1 MKNNKKK
8 GLIVSSTVVG
18 LVCGL
23 ALTQQQAKAA
33 TVDSANEQSSTLIQ
47 APKADKE
54 TRLSTLSANVNSNDK
69 TNADDSSIAD
79 TIENQPTATNGK
91 DTDSNVSASNEE
103 ANKQTPTTKAA
114 TTPELIDQ
122 GTWGTSKWEYKHEGD
137 DYVLYL
143 HEGTLGKPSPDTYGY
158 IGIAQLNNTFKGQLT
173 KIKIDQGVVA
183 NQNSD
188 DLFANLSK
196 LTTIEGLS
204 NLDTS
209 NVTLMNNMFSNCSS
223 LTSLDL
229 SHFDTSKVIEMS
241 CMFSYCSSLP
251 SLDLSNF
258 NTTNVTNMYAMFG
271 GCSSLTSLDLSH
283 FDTSNVSGMGQ
294 MFEYCTSLEYLNL
307 TNFNTSKVESM
318 SFMFNGC
325 ENLKSLD
332 VSGFDTSAVRSTAEI
347 FQGCKS
353 LKSLDISNFDL
364 SNTDEIYGMFRN
376 CTGLTSIN
384 IGDIKTGNATGMD
397 WMFENCSSLT
407 SLDLSHFATTN
418 AIHMDYMFNGCTSLT
433 SLDISGFTF
442 RNYSMTHSFTN
453 CTKLNHLVLGN
464 KGNLNNPYI
473 ELPDVPAV
481 GTLVP
486 GTNKKVTAPYW
497 VATSG
502 YEQGKQYTS
511 EELMAIQNRDQV
523 TTYDWVAAASVAETS
538 TESKA
543 VSRLINIH
551 QPDDTTK
558 TITQTA
564 MIKRQVNTNE
574 DGSIDYGAWSTAT
587 WEAYD
592 VPVFAGYSASSKQI
606 PAAVVDGQTQDQVVD
621 IFYEPVEQTIT
632 VQYLDN
638 GKVVGT
644 QQLTGYVGET
654 ITPNYHVPAGY
665 ELAASPQ
672 PTIKVDATGKQV
684 IKVNVNHKL
693 VQSTEIKTF
702 TRTINV
708 HQPDGTI
715 KTINQVAV
723 VCRTVTIDQATGKR
737 TTGSWHT
744 DIWEKYRLPQITG
757 YTPTKSV
764 IPTKVINANSQNE
777 RVDVYYKANK

>member
-33 TVDSANEQSSTLIQ
+33 TVDSANEQSSAIVQ

-54 TRLSTLSANVNSNDK
+54 TRLNTLSANVNSNDK
-69 TNADDSSIAD
+69 TNADDSSIANVTDNKPAD
-79 TIENQPTATNGK
+79 TTNK

-122 GTWGTSKWEYKHEGD
+122 GIEGTSKWEFKKESN
-137 DYVLYL
+137 DYVLYI
-143 HEGTLGKPSPDTYGY
+143 HEGTIYDIPSRDNRDNR
-158 IGIAQLNNTFKGQLT
+158 IT
-173 KIKIDQGVVA
+173 KIVIDPGVK
-183 NQNSD
+183 SD
-188 DLFANLSK
+188 SPLHFGYLEN

-204 NLDTS
+204 NI
-209 NVTLMNNMFSNCSS
+209 
-223 LTSLDL
+223 
-229 SHFDTSKVIEMS
+229 DTSKWTYMS
-241 CMFSYCSSLP
+241 GMFQ
-251 SLDLSNF
+251 
-258 NTTNVTNMYAMFG
+258 
-271 GCSSLTSLDLSH
+271 GCKSLTSLDLSH
-283 FDTSNVSGMGQ
+283 FDTSNVTTISQ
-294 MFEYCTSLEYLNL
+294 MFA
-307 TNFNTSKVESM
+307 
-318 SFMFNGC
+318 GC
-325 ENLKSLD
+325 S
-332 VSGFDTSAVRSTAEI
+332 
-347 FQGCKS
+347 S
-353 LKSLDISNFDL
+353 LKSLDLSNFNT
-364 SNTDEIYGMFRN
+364 SNFVNLQWMFQN
-376 CTGLTSIN
+376 CTSLENLNLSGWVLPN
-384 IGDIKTGNATGMD
+384 AGDMQY
-397 WMFENCSSLT
+397 MFSGCSSLKT
-407 SLDLSHFATTN
+407 LDLSSLKAPNAFYLNNLFA
-418 AIHMDYMFNGCTSLT
+418 GCTSLT
-433 SLDISGFTF
+433 SLDL
-442 RNYSMTHSFTN
+442 RNLKIRDLYIPMNNMFLDCKN
-453 CTKLNHLVLGN
+453 LNHLVLGT
-464 KGNLNNPYI
+464 KVLFSQYAEMG
-473 ELPDVPAV
+473 LPEVPAV

-511 EELMAIQNRDQV
+511 DELMKMESRDAI
-523 TTYDWVAAASVAETS
+523 TTYDWVAAAPVAETS
-538 TESKA
+538 IESRA

-606 PAAVVDGQTQDQVVD
+606 PAAIVDGQTQDQVVD
-621 IFYEPVEQTIT
+621 IFYEPVEQTIN

-723 VCRTVTIDQATGKR
+723 VRRTVTIDQATGKR

-744 DIWEKYRLPQITG
+744 DIWEKYRLPQIAG

-777 RVDVYYKANK
+777 RVDVYYKTNK

>member
-33 TVDSANEQSSTLIQ
+33 TVDSANEQSSAIVQ

-69 TNADDSSIAD
+69 TNADDRSIANVTD
-79 TIENQPTATNGK
+79 NKPADNTNK

-143 HEGTLGKPSPDTYGY
+143 HEGILENSSGNND
-158 IGIAQLNNTFKGQLT
+158 IAQLNKTFGDQLT

-183 NQNSD
+183 NQYSD
-188 DLFANLSK
+188 DLFADLSK
-196 LTTIEGLS
+196 LNSIEGLS

-209 NVTLMNNMFSNCSS
+209 NVISMN
-223 LTSLDL
+223 
-229 SHFDTSKVIEMS
+229 
-241 CMFSYCSSLP
+241 Y
-251 SLDLSNF
+251 
-258 NTTNVTNMYAMFG
+258 MFG

-283 FDTSNVSGMGQ
+283 FDTSNVESMFQ
-294 MFEYCTSLEYLNL
+294 MFWNCISLEYLNL
-307 TNFNTSKVESM
+307 TNFNTSNVRLM
-318 SFMFNGC
+318 GFMFSGC
-325 ENLKSLD
+325 ESLKNLD
-332 VSGFDTSAVRSTAEI
+332 VSSFDTSAVRSTEEI

-353 LKSLDISNFDL
+353 LKSLDISNFNL

-384 IGDIKTGNATGMD
+384 IGDIKTGNSTGMD

-407 SLDLSHFATTN
+407 SLDLSHFDTTN
-418 AIHMDYMFNGCTSLT
+418 AIHMNCMFNGCTSLT

-442 RNYSMTHSFTN
+442 KNCSMDHSFTN

-464 KGNLNNPYI
+464 KGNLNNPYTD
-473 ELPDVPAV
+473 LPDVPAV

-497 VATSG
+497 IATSG

-511 EELMAIQNRDQV
+511 EELMAIENRDQV
-523 TTYDWVAAASVAETS
+523 TTYDWVAAAPVAETS

-558 TITQTA
+558 AITQTA

-592 VPVFAGYSASSKQI
+592 VPAFAGYSASSKQI

-723 VCRTVTIDQATGKR
+723 VRRTVTIDQATGKR

-744 DIWEKYRLPQITG
+744 DIWEKYRLPQIAG

>member
-33 TVDSANEQSSTLIQ
+33 TVDSANEQSSTIVQ
-47 APKADKE
+47 APKADTE
-54 TRLSTLSANVNSNDK
+54 PRLSTLSPDFDSHDN
-69 TNADDSSIAD
+69 TNAEDNSTAN
-79 TIENQPTATNGK
+79 TIENQPTATGTK
-91 DTDSNVSASNEE
+91 PAVSASNEE

-122 GTWGTSKWEYKHEGD
+122 GIEGTSKWEFKKESN
-137 DYVLYL
+137 DYVLYI
-143 HEGTLGKPSPDTYGY
+143 HEGAIYDIPSRDNR
-158 IGIAQLNNTFKGQLT
+158 IT
-173 KIKIDQGVVA
+173 KIVIDPGVK
-183 NQNSD
+183 SD
-188 DLFANLSK
+188 STLQFGYLEN

-204 NLDTS
+204 NI
-209 NVTLMNNMFSNCSS
+209 
-223 LTSLDL
+223 
-229 SHFDTSKVIEMS
+229 DTSKWTYMS
-241 CMFSYCSSLP
+241 GMFQ
-251 SLDLSNF
+251 
-258 NTTNVTNMYAMFG
+258 
-271 GCSSLTSLDLSH
+271 GCKSLTSLDLSH
-283 FDTSNVSGMGQ
+283 FDTSNVTTISQ
-294 MFEYCTSLEYLNL
+294 MFA
-307 TNFNTSKVESM
+307 
-318 SFMFNGC
+318 GC
-325 ENLKSLD
+325 S
-332 VSGFDTSAVRSTAEI
+332 
-347 FQGCKS
+347 S
-353 LKSLDISNFDL
+353 LKSLDLSNFNT
-364 SNTDEIYGMFRN
+364 SNFVNLQWMFQN
-376 CTGLTSIN
+376 CTSLENLNLSGWVLPN
-384 IGDIKTGNATGMD
+384 AGDMQY
-397 WMFENCSSLT
+397 MFSGCSSLKT
-407 SLDLSHFATTN
+407 LDLSSLKAPN
-418 AIHMDYMFNGCTSLT
+418 AFYLNNLFDGCTSLT
-433 SLDISGFTF
+433 SLDL
-442 RNYSMTHSFTN
+442 RNLKIRDSYIPMNNMFLDCKN
-453 CTKLNHLVLGN
+453 LNHLVLGT
-464 KGNLNNPYI
+464 KVLFPQQAEMG
-473 ELPDVPAV
+473 LPDVPAV

-497 VATSG
+497 VVTSG

-511 EELMAIQNRDQV
+511 DELMKMESRDAI
-523 TTYDWVAAASVAETS
+523 TTYDWVAAAPVAETS

-558 TITQTA
+558 AITQTA

-592 VPVFAGYSASSKQI
+592 VPAFAGYSASAKQI

-723 VCRTVTIDQATGKR
+723 VRRTVTIDQATGKR

>member
-33 TVDSANEQSSTLIQ
+33 TVDSANEQSSTIVQ

-54 TRLSTLSANVNSNDK
+54 PRLSTLSPDFGSHDN
-69 TNADDSSIAD
+69 TNAEDNSTAN

-91 DTDSNVSASNEE
+91 DTKPAVSASNEE

-122 GTWGTSKWEYKHEGD
+122 GIEGTSKWEFKKESN
-137 DYVLYL
+137 DYVLYI
-143 HEGTLGKPSPDTYGY
+143 HEGTILDIPSHDNR
-158 IGIAQLNNTFKGQLT
+158 IT
-173 KIKIDQGVVA
+173 KIVIDPGVKSEGTLYFSYLE
-183 NQNSD
+183 N
-188 DLFANLSK
+188 

-204 NLDTS
+204 NIDTS
-209 NVTLMNNMFSNCSS
+209 EWTVMSGMFQ
-223 LTSLDL
+223 
-229 SHFDTSKVIEMS
+229 
-241 CMFSYCSSLP
+241 
-251 SLDLSNF
+251 
-258 NTTNVTNMYAMFG
+258 
-271 GCSSLTSLDLSH
+271 GCKSLTSLDLSH
-283 FDTSNVSGMGQ
+283 FDTSNVTTMPQ
-294 MFEYCTSLEYLNL
+294 MFA
-307 TNFNTSKVESM
+307 
-318 SFMFNGC
+318 GC
-325 ENLKSLD
+325 S
-332 VSGFDTSAVRSTAEI
+332 
-347 FQGCKS
+347 S
-353 LKSLDISNFDL
+353 LKSLDLSNFNT
-364 SNTDEIYGMFRN
+364 SNFVNLQWMFQN
-376 CTGLTSIN
+376 CTSLENLNLSGWVLPN
-384 IGDIKTGNATGMD
+384 AGDMQY
-397 WMFENCSSLT
+397 MFSGCSSLKT
-407 SLDLSHFATTN
+407 LDLSSLKAPNAFYLNNLFA
-418 AIHMDYMFNGCTSLT
+418 GCTSLT
-433 SLDISGFTF
+433 SLDL
-442 RNYSMTHSFTN
+442 RNLEVREAFVPTN
-453 CTKLNHLVLGN
+453 NMFLDCKNLNHLVLGT
-464 KGNLNNPYI
+464 KVLFPQQAEMG
-473 ELPDVPAV
+473 LPEVPAV

-511 EELMAIQNRDQV
+511 DELMKMESRGAI
-523 TTYDWVAAASVAETS
+523 TTYDWVAAAPVAETS

-551 QPDDTTK
+551 QPDNTTK

-723 VCRTVTIDQATGKR
+723 VRRTVTIDQATGKR

-744 DIWEKYRLPQITG
+744 DIWEKYRLPQIAG

>member
-33 TVDSANEQSSTLIQ
+33 TVDSANDQNSTIVQ
-47 APKADKE
+47 APKADKATE
-54 TRLSTLSANVNSNDK
+54 PNTIPADVNSNDK
-69 TNADDSSIAD
+69 TTADDSS
-79 TIENQPTATNGK
+79 TANVTDDKPAATTAK
-91 DTDSNVSASNEE
+91 DTDSNVSAGNEE

-122 GTWGTSKWEYKHEGD
+122 GIEGTSKWEFKKESN
-137 DYVLYL
+137 DYVLYI
-143 HEGTLGKPSPDTYGY
+143 HEGTIYDIPSRDNR
-158 IGIAQLNNTFKGQLT
+158 IT
-173 KIKIDQGVVA
+173 KIVIDPGVK
-183 NQNSD
+183 SD
-188 DLFANLSK
+188 GPLHFGYLEN

-204 NLDTS
+204 NI
-209 NVTLMNNMFSNCSS
+209 
-223 LTSLDL
+223 
-229 SHFDTSKVIEMS
+229 DTSKCTDMS
-241 CMFSYCSSLP
+241 GMFQGCKSLK
-251 SLDLSNF
+251 
-258 NTTNVTNMYAMFG
+258 
-271 GCSSLTSLDLSH
+271 SLDLSH
-283 FDTSNVSGMGQ
+283 FDTSNVTTISQ
-294 MFEYCTSLEYLNL
+294 MFA
-307 TNFNTSKVESM
+307 
-318 SFMFNGC
+318 GC
-325 ENLKSLD
+325 S
-332 VSGFDTSAVRSTAEI
+332 
-347 FQGCKS
+347 S
-353 LKSLDISNFDL
+353 LKSLDLSNFNT
-364 SNTDEIYGMFRN
+364 SNFVNLQWMFQN
-376 CTGLTSIN
+376 CTSLENLNLSGWVLPN
-384 IGDIKTGNATGMD
+384 AGDMQY
-397 WMFENCSSLT
+397 MFSGCSSLKT
-407 SLDLSHFATTN
+407 LDLSSLKAPNAFYLNNLFA
-418 AIHMDYMFNGCTSLT
+418 GCTSLT
-433 SLDISGFTF
+433 SLDL
-442 RNYSMTHSFTN
+442 RNLKIRDLYIPMNNMFLDCKN
-453 CTKLNHLVLGN
+453 LNHLVLGT
-464 KGNLNNPYI
+464 KVLFSQYAEMG
-473 ELPDVPAV
+473 LPDVPAV

-511 EELMAIQNRDQV
+511 DELMKMESRDAI
-523 TTYDWVAAASVAETS
+523 TTYDWVAAAPVAETS
-538 TESKA
+538 TESRA

-723 VCRTVTIDQATGKR
+723 VRRTVTIDQATGKR

-744 DIWEKYRLPQITG
+744 DIWEKYRLPQIAG

>member
-33 TVDSANEQSSTLIQ
+33 TVDSANEQSSAIVQ

-54 TRLSTLSANVNSNDK
+54 TRVSTFSANVNSNDK
-69 TNADDSSIAD
+69 TNADDSSTAD

-122 GTWGTSKWEYKHEGD
+122 GIEGTSKWEFKKESN
-137 DYVLYL
+137 DYVLYV
-143 HEGTLGKPSPDTYGY
+143 HEGTIDHLPLSGNKT
-158 IGIAQLNNTFKGQLT
+158 IT
-173 KIKIDQGVVA
+173 KIVIDPGVKCKYSLYFSSLE
-183 NQNSD
+183 N
-188 DLFANLSK
+188 

-204 NLDTS
+204 NIDTS
-209 NVTLMNNMFSNCSS
+209 KWTSMAGMFEGCKS
-223 LTSLDL
+223 LTS
-229 SHFDTSKVIEMS
+229 I
-241 CMFSYCSSLP
+241 
-251 SLDLSNF
+251 
-258 NTTNVTNMYAMFG
+258 
-271 GCSSLTSLDLSH
+271 DLSH
-283 FDTSNVSGMGQ
+283 FDTSNVGTMVH
-294 MFEYCTSLEYLNL
+294 MFYDCSSLKNL
-307 TNFNTSKVESM
+307 DLSNFDTSKVWNVM
-318 SFMFNGC
+318 
-325 ENLKSLD
+325 
-332 VSGFDTSAVRSTAEI
+332 
-347 FQGCKS
+347 
-353 LKSLDISNFDL
+353 
-364 SNTDEIYGMFRN
+364 GMFQ
-376 CTGLTSIN
+376 
-384 IGDIKTGNATGMD
+384 
-397 WMFENCSSLT
+397 NCSSLESLNINGWVLPNAGDMQYMFSGCSSLKT
-407 SLDLSHFATTN
+407 LDLSSLKAPIAFYLSNLFA
-418 AIHMDYMFNGCTSLT
+418 GCTSLT
-433 SLDISGFTF
+433 SLDLRNLELRETF
-442 RNYSMTHSFTN
+442 VPTN
-453 CTKLNHLVLGN
+453 NMFLDCKNLNHLVLGT
-464 KGNLNNPYI
+464 KVLFPQQL
-473 ELPDVPAV
+473 EMRLPDVPAV

-511 EELMAIQNRDQV
+511 DELMKMESRDAI
-523 TTYDWVAAASVAETS
+523 TTYDWVAAAPVAETS
-538 TESKA
+538 TESRA

-587 WEAYD
+587 WDAYD

-606 PAAVVDGQTQDQVVD
+606 PAAIVDGQTQDQVVD

-723 VCRTVTIDQATGKR
+723 VRRTVTIDQATGKR

>member
-33 TVDSANEQSSTLIQ
+33 TVDSANEQSSTIVQ
-47 APKADKE
+47 APETDKE
-54 TRLSTLSANVNSNDK
+54 TRLSTLSPDFDSHGNTNVEDNSTAN
-69 TNADDSSIAD
+69 

-91 DTDSNVSASNEE
+91 DTKPAVSASNEE

-122 GTWGTSKWEYKHEGD
+122 GIEGTSKWEFKKESN
-137 DYVLYL
+137 DYVLYI
-143 HEGTLGKPSPDTYGY
+143 HEGTIYDIPSRDNR
-158 IGIAQLNNTFKGQLT
+158 IT
-173 KIKIDQGVVA
+173 KIVIDPGVK
-183 NQNSD
+183 SD
-188 DLFANLSK
+188 STLQFGYLEN

-204 NLDTS
+204 NIDTS
-209 NVTLMNNMFSNCSS
+209 EWTVMSEMFQ
-223 LTSLDL
+223 
-229 SHFDTSKVIEMS
+229 
-241 CMFSYCSSLP
+241 
-251 SLDLSNF
+251 
-258 NTTNVTNMYAMFG
+258 
-271 GCSSLTSLDLSH
+271 GCKSLTSLDLSH
-283 FDTSNVSGMGQ
+283 FDTSNVTTISQ
-294 MFEYCTSLEYLNL
+294 MFA
-307 TNFNTSKVESM
+307 
-318 SFMFNGC
+318 GC
-325 ENLKSLD
+325 S
-332 VSGFDTSAVRSTAEI
+332 
-347 FQGCKS
+347 S
-353 LKSLDISNFDL
+353 LKSLDLSNFNT
-364 SNTDEIYGMFRN
+364 SNFVNLQWMFQN
-376 CTGLTSIN
+376 CTSLENLNLSGWVLPN
-384 IGDIKTGNATGMD
+384 AGDMQY
-397 WMFENCSSLT
+397 MFSGCSSLKT
-407 SLDLSHFATTN
+407 LDLSSLKAPNAFYLNNLFA
-418 AIHMDYMFNGCTSLT
+418 GCTSLT
-433 SLDISGFTF
+433 SLDL
-442 RNYSMTHSFTN
+442 RNLKIRDSYIPMNNMFLDCKN
-453 CTKLNHLVLGN
+453 LNHLVLGT
-464 KGNLNNPYI
+464 KVLFPQQAEMG
-473 ELPDVPAV
+473 LPEVPAV

-511 EELMAIQNRDQV
+511 DELMKMESRGAI
-523 TTYDWVAAASVAETS
+523 TTYDWVAAAPVAETS
-538 TESKA
+538 IESRA

-723 VCRTVTIDQATGKR
+723 VRRTVTIDQATGKR

-744 DIWEKYRLPQITG
+744 DIWEKYRLPQIAG

>member
-23 ALTQQQAKAA
+23 ALTQQQANAA
-33 TVDSANEQSSTLIQ
+33 TVDSANEQSSTIVQ
-47 APKADKE
+47 APETDKE
-54 TRLSTLSANVNSNDK
+54 ARLSTLSANVNSNDK
-69 TNADDSSIAD
+69 TNADDSSTANVTDNKPAD
-79 TIENQPTATNGK
+79 NTNK

-103 ANKQTPTTKAA
+103 ANKQTAIAKAA
-114 TTPELIDQ
+114 TTPEVIDQ

-137 DYVLYL
+137 GYVLYL

-523 TTYDWVAAASVAETS
+523 TTYDWVAAAPVAETS

-551 QPDDTTK
+551 QPNGITK
-558 TITQTA
+558 SETQTA
-564 MIKRQVNTNE
+564 VINRKVNRYE
-574 DGSIDYGAWSTAT
+574 DGSVGYGNWSKAQ
-587 WEAYD
+587 WNAYD
-592 VPVFAGYSASSKQI
+592 VPSFAGYEPNIKEIPLIEVNGQTEDQTIDVLYKPAKQI
-606 PAAVVDGQTQDQVVD
+606 
-621 IFYEPVEQTIT
+621 ITI
-632 VQYLDN
+632 QYIDK

-644 QQLTGYVGET
+644 QEVTGYAGDT
-654 ITPNYHVPAGY
+654 IKPSYQVPAGY
-665 ELAASPQ
+665 EAVCPPAS
-672 PTIKVDATGKQV
+672 IVVNKTGKQI
-684 IKVNVNHKL
+684 IKINVKHQMLKTTEVKTL
-693 VQSTEIKTF
+693 V
-702 TRTINV
+702 RTINV
-708 HQPDGTI
+708 HQPDGSVQTYS
-715 KTINQVAV
+715 QVAV
-723 VCRTVTIDQATGKR
+723 LNRPVTEDQVTGQKTYGAWNTARWDKYTV
-737 TTGSWHT
+737 
-744 DIWEKYRLPQITG
+744 PVITG
-757 YTPTKSV
+757 YKPSMSFV
-764 IPTKVINANSQNE
+764 AAKVVTGNSKDEQ
-777 RVDVYYKANK
+777 VDIYYK

>member
-33 TVDSANEQSSTLIQ
+33 TVVSDNEQSSTIVQ
-47 APKADKE
+47 APETDKE
-54 TRLSTLSANVNSNDK
+54 TRVSTLSPDFDSHGN
-69 TNADDSSIAD
+69 TNAENNSTAN

-103 ANKQTPTTKAA
+103 ANKQAPTTKAA
-114 TTPELIDQ
+114 TSPELIDQ
-122 GTWGTSKWEYKHEGD
+122 GIEGTSKWEFKKESN
-137 DYVLYL
+137 DYVLYI
-143 HEGTLGKPSPDTYGY
+143 HEGTIYDIPSHDNR
-158 IGIAQLNNTFKGQLT
+158 IT
-173 KIKIDQGVVA
+173 KIVIDPGVKSEGTLYFSYLE
-183 NQNSD
+183 N
-188 DLFANLSK
+188 

-204 NLDTS
+204 NIDTS
-209 NVTLMNNMFSNCSS
+209 EWTVMSGMFQ
-223 LTSLDL
+223 
-229 SHFDTSKVIEMS
+229 
-241 CMFSYCSSLP
+241 
-251 SLDLSNF
+251 
-258 NTTNVTNMYAMFG
+258 
-271 GCSSLTSLDLSH
+271 GCKSLTSLDLSH
-283 FDTSNVSGMGQ
+283 FDTSNVTTMPQ
-294 MFEYCTSLEYLNL
+294 MFA
-307 TNFNTSKVESM
+307 
-318 SFMFNGC
+318 GC
-325 ENLKSLD
+325 S
-332 VSGFDTSAVRSTAEI
+332 
-347 FQGCKS
+347 S
-353 LKSLDISNFDL
+353 LKSLDLSNF
-364 SNTDEIYGMFRN
+364 NTTNLNSSPWMFQN
-376 CTGLTSIN
+376 CTSLENLNLSGWVLPN
-384 IGDIKTGNATGMD
+384 AGDMQYMFTG
-397 WMFENCSSLT
+397 CSSLKT
-407 SLDLSHFATTN
+407 LDLSSLKAPNAFYLNNLFA
-418 AIHMDYMFNGCTSLT
+418 GCTSLT
-433 SLDISGFTF
+433 SLDL
-442 RNYSMTHSFTN
+442 RNLEVREAFVPTN
-453 CTKLNHLVLGN
+453 NMFLDCKNLNHLVLGT
-464 KGNLNNPYI
+464 KVLFPQQAEMG
-473 ELPDVPAV
+473 LPEVPAV

-511 EELMAIQNRDQV
+511 DELMKMGNRGAI
-523 TTYDWVAAASVAETS
+523 TTYDWVAAAPVAETS
-538 TESKA
+538 TESRA

-723 VCRTVTIDQATGKR
+723 VRRTVTIDQATGKR

>member
-33 TVDSANEQSSTLIQ
+33 TVDSANEQSSTIVQ
-47 APKADKE
+47 APKADTE

-69 TNADDSSIAD
+69 TNADDRSIANVTD
-79 TIENQPTATNGK
+79 NKPADNTNK

-122 GTWGTSKWEYKHEGD
+122 GIEGTSKWEFKKESN
-137 DYVLYL
+137 DYVLYI
-143 HEGTLGKPSPDTYGY
+143 HEGTIDHLPLSDNKE
-158 IGIAQLNNTFKGQLT
+158 IT
-173 KIKIDQGVVA
+173 KIVIDPGVKCKYSLGF
-183 NQNSD
+183 NYLEN
-188 DLFANLSK
+188 

-204 NLDTS
+204 NIDTS
-209 NVTLMNNMFSNCSS
+209 EWTSMAGMFEGCKS
-223 LTSLDL
+223 LTS
-229 SHFDTSKVIEMS
+229 I
-241 CMFSYCSSLP
+241 
-251 SLDLSNF
+251 
-258 NTTNVTNMYAMFG
+258 
-271 GCSSLTSLDLSH
+271 DLSH
-283 FDTSNVSGMGQ
+283 FDTSNVTMMAH
-294 MFEYCTSLEYLNL
+294 MFYDCS
-307 TNFNTSKVESM
+307 
-318 SFMFNGC
+318 
-325 ENLKSLD
+325 
-332 VSGFDTSAVRSTAEI
+332 
-347 FQGCKS
+347 S
-353 LKSLDISNFDL
+353 LKSLDLGNFDT
-364 SNTDEIYGMFRN
+364 SKVTIVMGMFQ
-376 CTGLTSIN
+376 
-384 IGDIKTGNATGMD
+384 
-397 WMFENCSSLT
+397 NCSSLESLNINGMVLPNVCDMQYMFSGCSSLKT
-407 SLDLSHFATTN
+407 LDLSSLKAPIAFYLSNLFA
-418 AIHMDYMFNGCTSLT
+418 GCTSLT
-433 SLDISGFTF
+433 SLDLRNLELRETF
-442 RNYSMTHSFTN
+442 VPTDNMFLDCKN
-453 CTKLNHLVLGN
+453 LNHLVLGT
-464 KGNLNNPYI
+464 KVLFPQQLEMG
-473 ELPDVPAV
+473 LPDVPAV

-511 EELMAIQNRDQV
+511 DELMKMESRDAI
-523 TTYDWVAAASVAETS
+523 TTYDWVAAAPVAETS
-538 TESKA
+538 TESRA

-587 WEAYD
+587 WDAYD

-606 PAAVVDGQTQDQVVD
+606 PTAVVDGQTQDQVVD

-723 VCRTVTIDQATGKR
+723 VRRTVTIDQATGKR

-744 DIWEKYRLPQITG
+744 DIWEKYRLPQIAG

-777 RVDVYYKANK
+777 RVDVYYQANK

>member
-33 TVDSANEQSSTLIQ
+33 TVDSANEQSSAIVQ

-54 TRLSTLSANVNSNDK
+54 TRVSTFSANVNSNDK
-69 TNADDSSIAD
+69 TNADDSSTAD

-122 GTWGTSKWEYKHEGD
+122 GIEGTSKWEFKKEGN
-137 DYVLYL
+137 DYVLYI
-143 HEGTLGKPSPDTYGY
+143 HEGTIDHLPLSDNKE
-158 IGIAQLNNTFKGQLT
+158 IT
-173 KIKIDQGVVA
+173 KIVIDPGVKCKYSLGF
-183 NQNSD
+183 SD
-188 DLFANLSK
+188 LEN

-204 NLDTS
+204 NIDTS
-209 NVTLMNNMFSNCSS
+209 EWTSMAGMF
-223 LTSLDL
+223 
-229 SHFDTSKVIEMS
+229 E
-241 CMFSYCSSLP
+241 
-251 SLDLSNF
+251 
-258 NTTNVTNMYAMFG
+258 
-271 GCSSLTSLDLSH
+271 GCKSLTSLDLSH
-283 FDTSNVSGMGQ
+283 FDTSNVTMMVH
-294 MFEYCTSLEYLNL
+294 MFYDCS
-307 TNFNTSKVESM
+307 
-318 SFMFNGC
+318 
-325 ENLKSLD
+325 
-332 VSGFDTSAVRSTAEI
+332 
-347 FQGCKS
+347 S
-353 LKSLDISNFDL
+353 LKSLDLGNFDT
-364 SNTDEIYGMFRN
+364 SKVTIVMGMFQ
-376 CTGLTSIN
+376 
-384 IGDIKTGNATGMD
+384 
-397 WMFENCSSLT
+397 NCSSLESLNINGMVLPNVCDMQYMFSGCSSLKT
-407 SLDLSHFATTN
+407 LDLSSLKAPIAFYLSNLFA
-418 AIHMDYMFNGCTSLT
+418 GCTSLT
-433 SLDISGFTF
+433 SLDLRNLELRETF
-442 RNYSMTHSFTN
+442 VPTN
-453 CTKLNHLVLGN
+453 NMFLDCKNLNHLVLGT
-464 KGNLNNPYI
+464 KVLFPQQLEMG
-473 ELPDVPAV
+473 LPDVPAV

-511 EELMAIQNRDQV
+511 DELMKMESRDAI
-523 TTYDWVAAASVAETS
+523 TTYDWVAAAPVAETS
-538 TESKA
+538 TESRA

-551 QPDDTTK
+551 QPDNTTK

-723 VCRTVTIDQATGKR
+723 VRRTVTIDQASGKR

-744 DIWEKYRLPQITG
+744 DIWEKYHLPQIAG

-777 RVDVYYKANK
+777 RVDVYYKTNK

>member
-33 TVDSANEQSSTLIQ
+33 TVDSANEQSSTIVQ

-54 TRLSTLSANVNSNDK
+54 TRVSTFSANVNSNDK
-69 TNADDSSIAD
+69 TNADDRSIANVTD
-79 TIENQPTATNGK
+79 NKPAANTNK

-103 ANKQTPTTKAA
+103 ANKQTPITKAA

-122 GTWGTSKWEYKHEGD
+122 GIEGTSKWEFKKESN
-137 DYVLYL
+137 DYVLYI
-143 HEGTLGKPSPDTYGY
+143 HEGTIDHLPLSGNKT
-158 IGIAQLNNTFKGQLT
+158 IT
-173 KIKIDQGVVA
+173 KIVIDPGVKCE
-183 NQNSD
+183 D
-188 DLFANLSK
+188 NLCFSALEN

-204 NLDTS
+204 NIDTS
-209 NVTLMNNMFSNCSS
+209 EWTSMAGMF
-223 LTSLDL
+223 
-229 SHFDTSKVIEMS
+229 E
-241 CMFSYCSSLP
+241 
-251 SLDLSNF
+251 
-258 NTTNVTNMYAMFG
+258 
-271 GCSSLTSLDLSH
+271 GCKSLTSLDLSH
-283 FDTSNVSGMGQ
+283 FDTSNVTMMVH
-294 MFEYCTSLEYLNL
+294 MFYDCS
-307 TNFNTSKVESM
+307 
-318 SFMFNGC
+318 
-325 ENLKSLD
+325 
-332 VSGFDTSAVRSTAEI
+332 
-347 FQGCKS
+347 S
-353 LKSLDISNFDL
+353 LKSLDLGNFDT
-364 SNTDEIYGMFRN
+364 SKVWNVMGMFQ
-376 CTGLTSIN
+376 
-384 IGDIKTGNATGMD
+384 
-397 WMFENCSSLT
+397 NCSSLESLNLNGWVLPNADDMQYMFSGCSSLKT
-407 SLDLSHFATTN
+407 LDLSSLKAPISFYLN
-418 AIHMDYMFNGCTSLT
+418 NLFDGCTSLT
-433 SLDISGFTF
+433 SLDLRNLEIKETF
-442 RNYSMTHSFTN
+442 VPTN
-453 CTKLNHLVLGN
+453 NMFLDCKNLNHLVLGT
-464 KGNLNNPYI
+464 KVLFPQEAEMEMG
-473 ELPDVPAV
+473 LPDVPAV

-511 EELMAIQNRDQV
+511 DELMKMESRGAI
-523 TTYDWVAAASVAETS
+523 TTYDWVAAAPVAETS
-538 TESKA
+538 TESRA

-672 PTIKVDATGKQV
+672 PTIKVDATGEQV

-723 VCRTVTIDQATGKR
+723 VRRTVTIDQATGKR

-744 DIWEKYRLPQITG
+744 DIWEKYRLPQIAG